1 MRKNNSFIGKE
12 ASVTTTKASGIS
24 SNINKFNYTKGGVWP
39 YTLLNNVPS
48 LVEYLVVAGGG
59 ASGYYVSGG
68 GGAGGFR
75 TGIFQITP
83 ATRTNSFPIVIGGG
97 GAGGSSLYDL
107 VGRNGGDS
115 RFASIHSVGG
125 GGGWSYTS
133 MIATIP
139 VRAFVDHGGTGGSG
153 GGGMPNGPGFVFV
166 AMNGGSG
173 IAGQGYDG
181 GKSGFSSTSV
191 YPYRGGGGGGG
202 GAGGKGGDYI
212 EPYGNLPSSGGP
224 YLPAGGLCATSDITG
239 VLTEYAGG
247 GGGGGY
253 TGYGYNGYNIV
264 ASAGAGAGRGSSS
277 SYSTINQNASIPNR
291 GSGGGGSAGGGCGAG
306 SSGVVILAYP
316 TAFAAITTITN
327 LTYSVSTTSRP
338 GYYVYTFTAHSGS
351 SGTIAWS

>member
-39 YTLLNNVPS
+39 YTLLNNVPP
-48 LVEYLVVAGGG
+48 LVEYLVVGGGGG
-59 ASGYYVSGG
+59 AGFYASGG

-75 TGIFQITP
+75 TGFYQITP
-83 ATRTNSFPIVIGGG
+83 ATRTNSFNVIV
-97 GAGGSSLYDL
+97 GAGGASTTNGAL
-107 VGRNGGDS
+107 VGNNGRDS

-125 GGGWSYTS
+125 GAGWGYISLVAS
-133 MIATIP
+133 VP

-153 GGGMPNGPGFVFV
+153 GGGMPNGPGSVFT

-181 GKSGFSSTSV
+181 GKSGFSPSTL
-191 YPYRGGGGGGG
+191 YPFRGGGGGGG

-212 EPYGNLPSSGGP
+212 ENPPVLGTGGP
-224 YLPAGGLCATSDITG
+224 CATSDITG

-253 TGYGYNGYNIV
+253 NFAGYNGY
-264 ASAGAGAGRGSSS
+264 SSSTTQAGAGQGWSFP
-277 SYSTINQNASIPNR
+277 YNALVNNATIPNR
-291 GSGGGGSAGGGCGAG
+291 GSGGGGSGQSGGGSG
-306 SSGVVILAYP
+306 SSGVVILAYS

-327 LTYSVSTTSRP
+327 LTHSVSTTSRP

-351 SGTIAWS
+351 GGTIRWS

>member
-12 ASVTTTKASGIS
+12 ASVTTIKASGIS

-39 YTLLNNVPS
+39 YTLLNNVPP
-48 LVEYLVVAGGG
+48 LVEYLVVGGG
-59 ASGYYVSGG
+59 GGTGYYASGG

-75 TGIFQITP
+75 TGFYQITP
-83 ATRTNSFPIVIGGG
+83 ATRTNSFNVIV
-97 GAGGSSLYDL
+97 GAGGGESVGTL
-107 VGRNGGDS
+107 VGFNGRDS

-125 GGGWSYTS
+125 GGGWGYTS
-133 MIATIP
+133 MIVSLP

-153 GGGMPNGPGFVFV
+153 GGGMPNGPGAVFT

-191 YPYRGGGGGGG
+191 YPFRGGGGGGG

-212 EPYGNLPSSGGP
+212 EPSSGGP
-224 YLPAGGLCATSDITG
+224 YLPAGGLCATSAITG

-253 TGYGYNGYNIV
+253 PGYTGYNIV
-264 ASAGAGAGRGSSS
+264 ASAGAGAGTGSSTT
-277 SYSTINQNASIPNR
+277 YSAINQNASIPNR
-291 GSGGGGSAGGGCGAG
+291 GSGGGGSGSGGGGSG

-351 SGTIAWS
+351 GGTIAWS

>member
-39 YTLLNNVPS
+39 YTLLNNVPP
-48 LVEYLVVAGGG
+48 LVEYLVVGGGGG
-59 ASGYYVSGG
+59 AGSTASGG

-75 TGIFQITP
+75 TGFYQITP
-83 ATRTNSFPIVIGGG
+83 ATRTSSFNVIVGTGGDST
-97 GAGGSSLYDL
+97 AVTFAR
-107 VGRNGGDS
+107 VGNNGRDS

-125 GGGWSYTS
+125 GAGWAFTS
-133 MIATIP
+133 FISIP
-139 VRAFVDHGGTGGSG
+139 VQAFVDHGGTGGSG
-153 GGGMPNGPGFVFV
+153 GGGMPNGPGSVFT

-202 GAGGKGGDYI
+202 GARGKGGDYI

-253 TGYGYNGYNIV
+253 TGSGYNGYNIV

-277 SYSTINQNASIPNR
+277 PYSAINQNASIPNR
-291 GSGGGGSAGGGCGAG
+291 GSGGGGSAYFGGGSG
-306 SSGVVILAYP
+306 SSGVVILAYS